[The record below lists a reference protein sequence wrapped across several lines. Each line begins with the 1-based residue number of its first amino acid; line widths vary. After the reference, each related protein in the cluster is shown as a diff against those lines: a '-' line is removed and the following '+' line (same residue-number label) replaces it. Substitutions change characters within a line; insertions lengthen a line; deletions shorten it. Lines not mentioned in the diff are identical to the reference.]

1 MSGDRDV
8 ALVLSGGGMNG
19 ILLELGFLKRL
30 RESAYWPRV
39 GFVYGTSA
47 GALAG
52 TMAALDRLDDLEQFL
67 LQLRSDETFRP
78 QRLWRMPL
86 LGLHDYALPAT
97 ITERLGGTA
106 ALTAALV
113 DSPVELSVCV
123 TDVTETEEPGDR
135 HFELV
140 YSSRT
145 TPPEIMA
152 SAVLASAAVSAL
164 VPPLVVGDRIATD
177 GGWVRNYPLG
187 HAYAEPRVRE
197 IVAFR
202 YEARYPR
209 LGTEALARLRRRL
222 QRFRAAP
229 PVRALIAELE
239 EAEQR
244 GERGEPAH
252 LGETIVRLMR
262 VAISRNTWLEERFA
276 DERDESI
283 RELARLR
290 TDVRA
295 IVERHT
301 TRGRRSR
308 ALAELD
314 DRFAAARFP
323 FRHDRELPRLTVR
336 ADAGDESLEPGF
348 RSPQT
353 WSLEAKRALIER
365 GYRLTDEALGEPGA
379 AAAGG

>member
-1 MSGDRDV
+1 M
-8 ALVLSGGGMNG
+8 
-19 ILLELGFLKRL
+19 
-30 RESAYWPRV
+30 
-39 GFVYGTSA
+39 
-47 GALAG
+47 
-52 TMAALDRLDDLEQFL
+52 
-67 LQLRSDETFRP
+67 
-78 QRLWRMPL
+78 
-86 LGLHDYALPAT
+86 
-97 ITERLGGTA
+97 
-106 ALTAALV
+106 
-113 DSPVELSVCV
+113 
-123 TDVTETEEPGDR
+123 
-135 HFELV
+135 
-140 YSSRT
+140 
-145 TPPEIMA
+145 
-152 SAVLASAAVSAL
+152 
-164 VPPLVVGDRIATD
+164 
-177 GGWVRNYPLG
+177 
-187 HAYAEPRVRE
+187 
-197 IVAFR
+197 
-202 YEARYPR
+202 
-209 LGTEALARLRRRL
+209 
-222 QRFRAAP
+222 
-229 PVRALIAELE
+229 RALIAELE

-379 AAAGG
+379 AAAEG